1 MWNDGKEPQVE
12 FELKFVFNY
21 IVLYEIL
28 RYCIHCSKDLSYYI
42 ILVKVNVIINY
53 LILFQF
59 NSLTCMFVNSA
70 VACKM
75 SGTGPSS
82 QNLFSSASQASW
94 VASVLICC

>member
-28 RYCIHCSKDLSYYI
+28 RYCIYCSKGLSYYI

-59 NSLTCMFVNSA
+59 NSLTARCLELVHHH
-70 VACKM
+70 K
-75 SGTGPSS
+75 
-82 QNLFSSASQASW
+82 
-94 VASVLICC
+94 ICFRVQVRHLGLHLS